1 MQLQKRTFAA
11 MNARRTAH
19 RADERDRID
28 FGQSGIGRLFL
39 HFLLPTVLGM
49 VSSAV
54 FIVTDGIFVG
64 RGVGSDALAAV
75 NIVAPVYTLATG
87 LGLMF
92 GMGCS
97 VVASIHLARG
107 KQRIAG
113 INVTQAL
120 IVPLLLL
127 LAATAALL
135 IGWRPMLGWLGTPE
149 SLFAPSREY
158 YLYFVP
164 FLVPLALFNILM
176 FLVRLD
182 DAPRFA
188 MGCNLLA
195 AGLNI
200 VLDYLFIFECGW
212 GLAGAAVATGIGYT
226 LGTLLMLDYMLRR
239 SRTLRPVRVKLSRR
253 SLQLTLR
260 NIGYMIYVGA
270 PALLSELAIS
280 CMMIVGNYAFIRYVG
295 KEGVAA
301 YSIACYLFPIIFM
314 IYSGIVQAAQ
324 PIMSYNYGAGLHA
337 RAERAFR
344 LAILTAAGFGT
355 LVAAATWLGGNRM
368 AGLFLP
374 SDAPAYGHALEGL
387 CLFALGYPFFG
398 INVAAIGYLQSLE
411 YGKAA
416 AGLTLLRGILLMA
429 LFFVVLPIRWGE
441 TGIWLAVPAAE
452 CCVALLLA
460 AVWFSRRHRHTSPLS

>member
-1 MQLQKRTFAA
+1 MKTLKHSNQAE
-11 MNARRTAH
+11 
-19 RADERDRID
+19 ERDRID
-28 FGQSGIGRLFL
+28 FGRTGIGRLFL

-64 RGVGSDALAAV
+64 RGVGSDALASV

-107 KQRIAG
+107 KQRVAG

-120 IVPLLLL
+120 TVPMVLLLI
-127 LAATAALL
+127 ATAALM
-135 IGWRPMLGWLGTPE
+135 IGWHPMLDLLGTPE

-182 DAPRFA
+182 GSPRFA

-195 AGLNI
+195 AGVNI
-200 VLDYLFIFECGW
+200 LLDYLFIFECHW
-212 GLAGAAVATGIGYT
+212 GLAGAAVATGIGYA
-226 LGTLLMLDYMLRR
+226 LGAILMLDYMLRR
-239 SRTLRPVRVKLSRR
+239 SRTLRPVKIKLSRR
-253 SLQLTLR
+253 SLRLTMR
-260 NIGYMIYVGA
+260 NTGYMVYVGA

-314 IYSGIVQAAQ
+314 IYSGIIQAAQ
-324 PIMSYNYGAGLHA
+324 PIMSYNYGAGLLT
-337 RAERAFR
+337 RADRAFR
-344 LAILTAAGFGT
+344 LALLTAAGFGA
-355 LVAAATWLGGNRM
+355 LVALATWLGGNRL

-374 SDAPAYGHALEGL
+374 SEAPAYAHALGGL
-387 CLFALGYPFFG
+387 CLFSLGYPFFG

-411 YGKAA
+411 RGKAA
-416 AGLTLLRGILLMA
+416 AGLTILRGILLMY
-429 LFFVVLPIRWGE
+429 LFFTLLPIRWGE

-452 CCVALLLA
+452 LTVALLLGIA
-460 AVWFSRRHRHTSPLS
+460 WFVRRRK